1 VVQAGEF
8 ITLGIGAA
16 NRDPAEFQAPEQ
28 LDIARKPNGHLAFG
42 QGVHA
47 CSGMN
52 VARLEG
58 RIAIQKLVQRFPLI
72 DFSGPPERDLR
83 VRFRGFKHL
92 PVRLG

>member
-1 VVQAGEF
+1 
-8 ITLGIGAA
+8 
-16 NRDPAEFQAPEQ
+16 
-28 LDIARKPNGHLAFG
+28 
-42 QGVHA
+42 
-47 CSGMN
+47 MN

-58 RIAIQKLVQRFPLI
+58 RIAIQKLVQRFPHI